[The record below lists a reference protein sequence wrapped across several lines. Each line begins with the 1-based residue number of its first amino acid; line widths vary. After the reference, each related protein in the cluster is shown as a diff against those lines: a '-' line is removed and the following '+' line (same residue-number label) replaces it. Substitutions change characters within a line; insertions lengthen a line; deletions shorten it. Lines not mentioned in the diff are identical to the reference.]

1 MPSVDEFNRLPDQAA
16 REALGPCCS
25 SGRWIDA
32 IVAGRPYPG
41 MDALLAAS
49 DAAVATLRDQDLD
62 EALAGHPRI
71 GDRRVEAGQHE
82 RARPAVPA
90 GWADPDGPD
99 EPGPWSAREQAGV
112 AGAGPELRRA
122 LADGNAAY
130 ERRFGHIYLACATG
144 RNAADLLGLL
154 RRRLGNDPAAERR
167 VVAAELAKINQLR
180 LRKLVACPPAGDT
193 PRAGETL

>member
-49 DAAVATLRDQDLD
+49 DAAVAALGVKDL
-62 EALAGHPRI
+62 EQALAGHPRI
-71 GDRRVEAGQHE
+71 GDRRVTADG
-82 RARPAVPA
+82 PA
-90 GWADPDGPD
+90 GWSGQ
-99 EPGPWSAREQAGV
+99 EQAGV
-112 AGAGPELRRA
+112 AGAGAAMRQA

-144 RNAADLLGLL
+144 RNAAELLELL
-154 RRRLGNDPAAERR
+154 RERLDNGAAAEWH
-167 VVAAELAKINQLR
+167 VVAAELAKINQIR
-180 LRKLVACPPAGDT
+180 LRKLAGDPRPGDT
-193 PRAGETL
+193 ARAGGTP